1 MVPPNFKGNEHD
13 CAELTARMGS
23 EKVFLNKK
31 KMMASRRGF
40 LKSGALAIFGISV
53 GGVPPFIARA
63 ASTVKM
69 VGPYKKNRILVC
81 IFQRGAMDGLMAV
94 SPFTDEYFKAARPAL
109 YMSAVKDSRSN
120 PLIDLDGRF
129 GLHPGMRSFEP
140 FFRNKQL
147 AIVHGIG
154 SPNNSRSHFD
164 AQDYM
169 ESGTP
174 FDKGT
179 DSGWL
184 NRASGLLGHDSSP
197 FRAVSLTN
205 SMPRSFYGYNPSIA
219 MSNLQDFA
227 IQMKGNPLAARIT
240 AKSFEDLYDQASS
253 GLLKETGKET
263 FDAVKMLDKLDTK
276 NYQPAN
282 GAVYP
287 TTSLGNSLR
296 QLAQLIK
303 MDIGLEIGFA
313 ESGGWDTHYNQGTE
327 TGTFGR
333 NVLDLSN
340 CITAF
345 WTDLSTY
352 QDELTVMT
360 MTEFGRTVKQNG
372 SGGTDHGRA
381 SCNFILGNDVKGG
394 IVHGSVK
401 PLAVENLEDGRD
413 LPVTTDFR
421 TVFNEVAERHLKI
434 KNQAILFPGWD
445 GKKIG
450 VMR

>member
-1 MVPPNFKGNEHD
+1 M
-13 CAELTARMGS
+13 S
-23 EKVFLNKK
+23 
-31 KMMASRRGF
+31 SRRGF
-40 LKSGALAIFGISV
+40 LKSGALAVFGVSV
-53 GGVPPFIARA
+53 GGVPAFIARA
-63 ASTVKM
+63 ASKEKISS
-69 VGPYKKNRILVC
+69 PYKKNKILVC

-94 SPFTDEYFKAARPAL
+94 APFTDAYLKIARPSL
-109 YMSAVKDSRSN
+109 FMSAAKDARTT

-129 GLHPGMRSFEP
+129 GLHPGLRSFEQA
-140 FFRNKQL
+140 FRNKQM

-174 FDKGT
+174 FNKGT

-184 NRASGLLGHDSSP
+184 NRASGLLGHDGSP
-197 FRAVSLTN
+197 FRSVSLTN
-205 SMPRSFYGYNPSIA
+205 SMPRSFYGYNTSIA
-219 MSNLQDFA
+219 ISNLQDFA
-227 IQMKGNPLAARIT
+227 LQLKGNPMAANIT

-253 GLLKETGKET
+253 DLLKETGKET
-263 FDAVKMLDKLDTK
+263 FSAVKMLDKMDTR

-287 TTSLGNSLR
+287 QSPLGNALR
-296 QLAQLIK
+296 QIAQLVK
-303 MDIGLEIGFA
+303 MDVGLEIGFA

-327 TGTFGR
+327 MGSFGR
-333 NVLDLSN
+333 NALDLSN
-340 CITAF
+340 SITAF
-345 WTDLSTY
+345 WTDLSSY

-372 SGGTDHGRA
+372 SGGTDHGRG

-394 IVHGSVK
+394 IIHGSVGS
-401 PLAVENLEDGRD
+401 LATENLEDGRD

-421 TVFNEVAERHLKI
+421 AVFSEVADNHLKI
-434 KNQAILFPGWD
+434 KNDAVLFPGWE

-450 VMR
+450 VMRT